1 MQSFVRIDRLPP
13 YVFSVIDELKLQ
25 ARRAGE
31 DIIDFGMG
39 NPDNPPPQPIID
51 KLCEAV
57 NKPHNHRYSASRG
70 ITRLRLAIAK
80 YYQRRFGV
88 ELDHESEVVATI
100 GVKEGFSH
108 LMWATVN
115 PGDLVVVPTPAYPI
129 HIYGPIFANGDILHV
144 SLESTAQ
151 LLDELQRAC
160 SRHWPRPKV
169 LVLNFPHNP
178 TTMCV
183 DVDFFRQVVDF
194 AREHSL
200 IIVHDF
206 AYADLV
212 FDGYRAP
219 SLLQVPGAKEV
230 GIEFFSLSKSF
241 NMPGW
246 RVGFAVGNPTLVGAL
261 RKIKSYLDYGIF
273 QPVQIASIIALDEM
287 EHEVATIC
295 ELYRQRRD
303 ALVRGLHRIGWAVN
317 KPQATMFVWAK
328 IPEPYQAMGSLEF
341 AKHVLKEAK
350 VAVSPG
356 IGFGEGGDQYVR
368 FALVENAHRTRQAL
382 RGLRRLF

>member
-1 MQSFVRIDRLPP
+1 MQSFARIDRLPP
-13 YVFSVIDELKLQ
+13 YVFAIVDELKLK

-39 NPDNPPPQPIID
+39 NPDAPPPQPVID
-51 KLCEAV
+51 KLCEAA

-70 ITRLRLAIAK
+70 IKRLRLGIAD
-80 YYQRRFGV
+80 YYRRHFNV
-88 ELDHESEVVATI
+88 ELDYDSEVMTTI

-108 LMWATVN
+108 LMWAIVN
-115 PGDLVVVPTPAYPI
+115 PGDLVMVPTPAYPI
-129 HIYGPIFANGDILHV
+129 HTYGPIFANGNVLHLP
-144 SLESTAQ
+144 LESTEQ
-151 LLDELQRAC
+151 LLYELQQAC
-160 SRHWPRPKV
+160 KRLWPRPKA

-178 TTMCV
+178 TTTCV
-183 DVDFFRQVVDF
+183 DIGFFEQVVDF
-194 AREHSL
+194 ARAHGL
-200 IIVHDF
+200 IVVHDF

-219 SLLQVPGAKEV
+219 SLLQVPGAKEI
-230 GIEFFSLSKSF
+230 GIEFFSMSKSF

-261 RKIKSYLDYGIF
+261 RKIKSYLDYGIY
-273 QPVQIASIIALDEM
+273 QPIQIASIIALNDM
-287 EHEVATIC
+287 DQEVLAIR
-295 ELYRQRRD
+295 ELYRLRRD
-303 ALVRGLHRIGWAVN
+303 SLVQGLQRIGWPVQ
-317 KPQATMFVWAK
+317 KPRGTMFVWAK
-328 IPEPYQAMGSLEF
+328 IPEPYLAMGSLEF

-368 FALVENAHRTRQAL
+368 FALVENEHRTRQAL

>member
-1 MQSFVRIDRLPP
+1 MQSFARIDRLPP
-13 YVFSVIDELKLQ
+13 YVFAVIDELKFQ

-70 ITRLRLAIAK
+70 IHKLRLAIAN

-88 ELDHESEVVATI
+88 ELDHEQEVVSTI

-108 LMWATVN
+108 LMWAIVD

-129 HIYGPIFANGDILHV
+129 HTYGPIFANGDVLHV
-144 SLESTAQ
+144 SLESTTQ
-151 LLDELQRAC
+151 LLEELQRAC
-160 SRHWPRPKV
+160 VRHWPRPKV

-178 TTMCV
+178 TAMCV
-183 DVDFFRQVVDF
+183 DIEFFRQVVDF
-194 AREHSL
+194 ARDHN
-200 IIVHDF
+200 IIVVHDF

-212 FDGYRAP
+212 FDGYKAP
-219 SLLQVPGAKEV
+219 SLLQVPGAKDV
-230 GIEFFSLSKSF
+230 GIEFFSMSKSF

-287 EHEVATIC
+287 EHEVAPIC

-303 ALVRGLHRIGWAVN
+303 ALVRGLQRIGWEVTS
-317 KPQATMFVWAK
+317 PQATMFVWAK
-328 IPEPYQAMGSLEF
+328 IPEQYQAMGSIEF
-341 AKHVLKEAK
+341 AKHVLKVAK

-356 IGFGEGGDQYVR
+356 IGFGEGGDHYVR
-368 FALVENAHRTRQAL
+368 FALVENEHRTRQAL